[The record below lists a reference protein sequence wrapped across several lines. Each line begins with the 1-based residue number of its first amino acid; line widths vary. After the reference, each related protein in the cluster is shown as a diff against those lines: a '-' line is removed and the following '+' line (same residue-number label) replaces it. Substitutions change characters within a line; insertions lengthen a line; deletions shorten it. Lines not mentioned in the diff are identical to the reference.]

1 VRLVKEVWV
10 DSCFLDEPDIQRR
23 LAEKL
28 KTLKKRVKVWTRLQ
42 LSQTFERISQIELH
56 IHDHTLELSFL
67 QGTAHNDLQQRLIQL
82 EIERNSLLLI
92 EEAHWRQKSR
102 ATWISCGNKNTKYFH
117 NYASHR
123 RNSKHIWAL
132 NSYVEDPITGQDN
145 LLEMD
150 FLHFKLAYKD
160 LGLTNF
166 TDQATITWSLSQS
179 HHRL

>member
-1 VRLVKEVWV
+1 LVKEVWV

-67 QGTAHNDLQQRLIQL
+67 QSTTHNDLQQRLIQL

-102 ATWISCGNKNTKYFH
+102 AT
-117 NYASHR
+117 
-123 RNSKHIWAL
+123 
-132 NSYVEDPITGQDN
+132 
-145 LLEMD
+145 
-150 FLHFKLAYKD
+150 
-160 LGLTNF
+160 
-166 TDQATITWSLSQS
+166 
-179 HHRL
+179 